1 MDNTAQMIV
10 LVLPDITTD
19 DERLAR
25 ATQGDKGAIAAI
37 YRSYFEP
44 IYQFVRLRV
53 GDAQVAE
60 DLTSD
65 VFVKFIKALK
75 NDRAPH
81 TSLRGWIFRVAR
93 NVIYDY
99 YGKEQAIPAET
110 IEQWID
116 NDEDTNP
123 EVQALRTIEAERARQ
138 VIRMLAPA
146 QQEVLILRFDQQLSL
161 QETADI
167 MDKKVNAIKALQFR
181 AVNTLRQILQD
192 DEPDATKS
200 EKDA

>member
-1 MDNTAQMIV
+1 MDDTAQMIV
-10 LVLPDITTD
+10 LVLPDVATD

-25 ATQGDKGAIAAI
+25 AQQGDKAAIAAI
-37 YRSYFEP
+37 YRSYFDP

-53 GDAQVAE
+53 ADAQLAE

-75 NDRAPH
+75 NDRSPH

-99 YGKEQAIPAET
+99 YGKEQPIPSET

-116 NDEDTNP
+116 SDEDTNP

-138 VIRMLAPA
+138 ALRMLAPA

-181 AVNTLRQILQD
+181 AVNTLRHILMAD
-192 DEPDATKS
+192 DTQTTEL
-200 EKDA
+200 